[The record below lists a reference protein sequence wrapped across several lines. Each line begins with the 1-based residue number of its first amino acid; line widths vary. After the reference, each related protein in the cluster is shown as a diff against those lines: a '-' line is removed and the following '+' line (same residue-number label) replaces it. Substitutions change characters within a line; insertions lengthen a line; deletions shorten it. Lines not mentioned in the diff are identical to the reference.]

1 MFVLYCTA
9 QIAVEVSRLTE
20 LKRAQRHQSEVSVP
34 CHRQHHSD
42 GYELA
47 RVKNVVFP
55 MSPVDLPV
63 AETYNQPTTSSLHK
77 KQSRAKRLLPHRARS
92 GGESCQPPLVMKR
105 HSG

>member
-47 RVKNVVFP
+47 RVKVSALHICTTCTICCDDVPCSQNVVFP
-55 MSPVDLPV
+55 MSPVDLPG
-63 AETYNQPTTSSLHK
+63 NQMCMLYLYMS
-77 KQSRAKRLLPHRARS
+77 
-92 GGESCQPPLVMKR
+92 
-105 HSG
+105 